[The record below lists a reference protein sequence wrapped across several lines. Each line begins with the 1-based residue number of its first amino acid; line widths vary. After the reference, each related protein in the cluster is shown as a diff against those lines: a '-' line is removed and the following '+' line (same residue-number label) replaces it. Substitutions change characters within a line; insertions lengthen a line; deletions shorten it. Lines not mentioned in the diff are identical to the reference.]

1 MRAPVVC
8 GMTLMLAMT
17 TAAFGDQGS
26 PPARVIH
33 VVAERFVFSPS
44 EITVQEGDVVEL
56 RLTSED
62 TSHGFRLSGPG
73 DVNVEIPK
81 RGRGDIRVM
90 FEAKEPGEYTFE
102 CSRVCGA
109 GHNFMRGTLRVK
121 ARTSAV
127 NGSSRPQQGGRS

>member
-1 MRAPVVC
+1 MRAPMACGVTLMI
-8 GMTLMLAMT
+8 GMT
-17 TAAFGDQGS
+17 AAASGDQGS
-26 PPARVIH
+26 PPRVIH
-33 VVAERFVFSPS
+33 VVAERFVFTPS
-44 EITVQEGDVVEL
+44 EITVEEGDVVEL

-90 FEAKEPGEYTFE
+90 FEAKQPGAYTFE

-121 ARTSAV
+121 ARTSPV
-127 NGSSRPQQGGRS
+127 QGSSQPRQGGPS